1 VFYVITPS
9 CIWCRRNQ
17 LNVNRLAD
25 AKANDFRFVGLS
37 LDESGLKGIR

>member
-1 VFYVITPS
+1 MNTP
-9 CIWCRRNQ
+9 IAG
-17 LNVNRLAD
+17 LAD